1 MSQEQPRDPSE
12 ITYKLILQEVRAG
25 KDAVADA
32 IKEFDARQSGIDK
45 MMGIVV
51 ESMGRI
57 ENEMAA
63 VRQQQFAIA
72 DGKTIAMQLRK
83 DFDAH
88 EANLHIDGDRVVL
101 FDFDDCVYNWFIA
114 DIAIV
119 LFYRVTNRDE
129 PERVAADFLPGFLRG
144 YAAENRL
151 DPRWLAAIPA
161 FLTTREIDLYAVIRR
176 SYDLPEVTPAAIE
189 AIPHDWPRRFMRGRR
204 ERLLAE
210 QPYLDLDFSALAD
223 YL

>member
-1 MSQEQPRDPSE
+1 MSDQRDPNE
-12 ITYKLILQEVRAG
+12 ITYELILREVRAG

-32 IKEFDARQSGIDK
+32 IKEFDARQIGIDK

-88 EANLHIDGDRVVL
+88 EANHRWNGSVQIGKAIGAAGATVGAVGWLGRNWDRIHAFVHRL
-101 FDFDDCVYNWFIA
+101 MDFGK
-114 DIAIV
+114 
-119 LFYRVTNRDE
+119 
-129 PERVAADFLPGFLRG
+129 P
-144 YAAENRL
+144 
-151 DPRWLAAIPA
+151 
-161 FLTTREIDLYAVIRR
+161 
-176 SYDLPEVTPAAIE
+176 
-189 AIPHDWPRRFMRGRR
+189 PH
-204 ERLLAE
+204 
-210 QPYLDLDFSALAD
+210 S
-223 YL
+223 